1 MDEDEED
8 ESAALVTLANAIKD
22 NSVLLQ
28 KAIVR
33 KNKALQTL
41 GRADNDIA
49 VYSGAIMALE
59 DVVRRLRA
67 AEEKRGAT
75 PVPAPPQAP
84 PPQQMYITLS
94 GEIPLPE
101 SDNFQSTSDPLRL
114 IRR

>member
-1 MDEDEED
+1 MDEDEE
-8 ESAALVTLANAIKD
+8 ESAAVETIAAAIKD
-22 NSVLLQ
+22 NSRLLQ

-67 AEEKRGAT
+67 AEEKRGAEPT
-75 PVPAPPQAP
+75 PAPPQAP
-84 PPQQMYITLS
+84 PIQKYITLS
-94 GEIPLPE
+94 GEQPYPDTE
-101 SDNFQSTSDPLRL
+101 HHPPTEDPLRL